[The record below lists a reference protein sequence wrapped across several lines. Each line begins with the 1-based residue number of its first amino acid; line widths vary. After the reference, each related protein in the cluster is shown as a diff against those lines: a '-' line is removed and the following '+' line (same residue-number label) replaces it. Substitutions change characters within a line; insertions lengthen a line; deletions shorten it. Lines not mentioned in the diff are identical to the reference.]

1 MNLQSGNPA
10 STQRAFSLRIL
21 LMSFSQ
27 SDDHIKVDPDLRPL
41 SQDSSSLARGRPQI
55 PVEPARFFSSVTETQ
70 HPEGLKSQ
78 RPEINGFA
86 QITWHT
92 GEKLGFS
99 LSSCLPLFTLFVQL
113 FLTQSSTPSSTK
125 PPPLS
130 WLWSAGLGCCLEFT
144 AAEQQT
150 SAVHTS
156 MNAAS
161 DSSSDKKKQC
171 AMRLFL
177 IVGNS
182 TCRANKETYDAWK
195 LGHNRVNRYDLVSI
209 KHIKAV
215 FNFEALWFVQA
226 GIKQWSVVYKITW
239 QWAFTGFRL
248 TLQIT

>member
-1 MNLQSGNPA
+1 MSHITEIFKGKSQTALLVSSSCYCQLCQPYVTEKMNLQSGTPA

-130 WLWSAGLGCCLEFT
+130 
-144 AAEQQT
+144 
-150 SAVHTS
+150 
-156 MNAAS
+156 
-161 DSSSDKKKQC
+161 
-171 AMRLFL
+171 
-177 IVGNS
+177 
-182 TCRANKETYDAWK
+182 
-195 LGHNRVNRYDLVSI
+195 
-209 KHIKAV
+209 
-215 FNFEALWFVQA
+215 
-226 GIKQWSVVYKITW
+226 
-239 QWAFTGFRL
+239 
-248 TLQIT
+248 